1 MWELRILVEGRIYQQ
16 KNPDRESL
24 STTTES
30 TQTKERTTLERHED
44 QRDHA
49 TESHRSTTE
58 VHSTKTAG
66 KAEHRKSQKQT
77 KRVT

>member
-30 TQTKERTTLERHED
+30 TQTKERTTLDHSGKQIRD
-44 QRDHA
+44 QS
-49 TESHRSTTE
+49 TEFHRIPT
-58 VHSTKTAG
+58 
-66 KAEHRKSQKQT
+66 
-77 KRVT
+77 